1 MSGVTPHVSRNST
14 VNILLQDFVSVMF
27 WSLRSLQHTNIGAGG
42 ATYNLVLYRY
52 RYRVFA
58 SLPQNNEPYS
68 SHGHR

>member
-52 RYRVFA
+52 RYRA
-58 SLPQNNEPYS
+58 
-68 SHGHR
+68 